1 MSFLPI
7 AILAYALAAGSIVA
21 DKILLKK
28 SVTDPL
34 TFTFFVN
41 VLQFAIILLIPFG
54 FSFYWN
60 QTTFLAIA
68 SGIISVIALYT
79 FFVSLKY
86 NEAAITGPLVGAFN
100 PLAALLIE
108 GFFLGQLLTSGQYL
122 AIAVLILGTI
132 VFTHDQWISKLQFN
146 NRFLWIIA
154 SGILFG
160 ISYVLL
166 RQVFL
171 ETTFVN
177 GLVISRLAAATF
189 AATFLILPGV
199 RRQIFSPNARSP
211 IVSRSALALTISA
224 QVMGGASGLL
234 ISFGVTLA
242 SASLVNSLFGVQ
254 YLVILAAALIFAKK
268 YPHLLEELS
277 GRVITQKVI
286 GVAIISVG
294 LYLLAR

>member
-7 AILAYALAAGSIVA
+7 AIIAYALAAGSIVV

-28 SVTDPL
+28 SVQDPAV
-34 TFTFFVN
+34 FTFFVN
-41 VLQFAIILLIPFG
+41 ILQFAVILLIPFG
-54 FSFYWN
+54 FSFKWDTSTY
-60 QTTFLAIA
+60 LALA
-68 SGIISVIALYT
+68 SGVISVIALYT

-86 NEAAITGPLVGAFN
+86 NEAALTGPLVGAFN

-108 GFFLGQLLTSGQYL
+108 AFVLGQLLTSGQYL
-122 AIAVLILGTI
+122 AIAVLIAGTI
-132 VFTHDQWISKLQFN
+132 VFTHDQWISRLQLN
-146 NRFLWIIA
+146 NRFAWIVA
-154 SGILFG
+154 SGFLFG

-171 ETTFVN
+171 ETSFVN
-177 GLVISRLAAATF
+177 GLVISRLAAAAF
-189 AATFLILPGV
+189 ALAFLMLPSV
-199 RRQIFSPNARSP
+199 RRQVFSPSSRSP
-211 IVSRSALALTISA
+211 IVSRSALALTIGA
-224 QVMGGASGLL
+224 QAMGGASGLL
-234 ISFGVTLA
+234 ISFGITLA

-277 GRVITQKVI
+277 GKVIIQKII

-294 LYLLAR
+294 LYLLAK

>member
-28 SVTDPL
+28 SVSDPAV
-34 TFTFFVN
+34 FTFFVN
-41 VLQFAIILLIPFG
+41 ILQFAVILLIPFG
-54 FSFYWN
+54 FTFQWN
-60 QTTFLAIA
+60 TATYLAIA
-68 SGIISVIALYT
+68 SGVVSVLALYT

-86 NEAAITGPLVGAFN
+86 NEAAVTGPLVGAFN
-100 PLAALLIE
+100 PLSALLIE
-108 GFFLGQLLTSGQYL
+108 GLFLGQLLTSTQYM
-122 AIAVLILGTI
+122 AIAVLIVGTI
-132 VFTHDQWISKLQFN
+132 VFTHDQWISELRLN
-146 NRFLWIIA
+146 HRFVWIVA

-160 ISYVLL
+160 IAYVLL

-177 GLVISRLAAATF
+177 GLVISRIAAAIF

-199 RRQIFSPNARSP
+199 RRQIFSPNSKSP
-211 IVSRSALALTISA
+211 IVSHSALALTIGA
-224 QVMGGASGLL
+224 QAMGGASGLL
-234 ISFGVTLA
+234 ISFGITLA

-254 YLVILAAALIFAKK
+254 YLVILAAALVFAKK

-277 GRVITQKVI
+277 RKVITQKII
-286 GVAIISVG
+286 GVTIISVG

>member
-28 SVTDPL
+28 SVQDPAV
-34 TFTFFVN
+34 FTFFVN
-41 VLQFAIILLIPFG
+41 ILQFSVILLIPFG
-54 FSFYWN
+54 FTFQFN
-60 QTTFLAIA
+60 QATLLAVA
-68 SGIISVIALYT
+68 SGAVSVLALYT

-132 VFTHDQWISKLQFN
+132 VFTHDQWISSLRLN
-146 NRFLWIIA
+146 NRFVWIVA

-160 ISYVLL
+160 IAYVLL

-171 ETTFVN
+171 ETSFVN
-177 GLVISRLAAATF
+177 GLVISRVSAAAF

-199 RRQIFSPNARSP
+199 RRQIFSPDQKSP
-211 IVSRSALALTISA
+211 IVSHSALALTIGA
-224 QVMGGASGLL
+224 QAMGGLSGLL
-234 ISFGVTLA
+234 ISFGITLA

-277 GRVITQKVI
+277 GKVITQKII
-286 GVAIISVG
+286 GVAIISIG